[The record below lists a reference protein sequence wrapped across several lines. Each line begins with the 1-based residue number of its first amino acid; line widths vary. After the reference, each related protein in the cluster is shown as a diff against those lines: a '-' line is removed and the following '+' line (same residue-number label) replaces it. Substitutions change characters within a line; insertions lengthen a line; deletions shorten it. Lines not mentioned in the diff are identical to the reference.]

1 MRRVTLGGDQ
11 LAAHVAPNGMPVAA
25 FRSEGFDDEFKLFL
39 KHPDADEAAIPEQ
52 ADGVIYWPR
61 EDPHLLFRTYTVR
74 RWDPVAGE
82 LDIDFVNHGVGPATT
97 WANRAQPGDR
107 IQIAGPKASA
117 PHPVGADWTLVAGD
131 ETALPAIGRWLED
144 WPDGARGQV
153 FIEVAEAE
161 HRQDLPAPDGVEIT
175 WLSRDG
181 AEPGTTTLL
190 HDAVT
195 SAPWWDG
202 VVFAWVAGE
211 ALSLTPIRRWLRQEK
226 GLPREQVEVTGY
238 WRRQE
243 VVLAGD
249 DGIQDLDASENVAET
264 LHELEE
270 VLPGVAIRVA
280 ATIGLPP
287 ALGSGTRTAAELAA
301 ATGADPTG
309 VGKLLRYL
317 DAIGVVEESD
327 DGYRLTTMGALL
339 EEEGRAERLSL
350 DGLTGRSEL
359 AGWLTLLA
367 AVRTGAG
374 DAERWFGATLRDRI
388 DADEALAREKVD
400 READMATYVAGA
412 VAGELALTGSVAV
425 VGPAA
430 GAFAAEITRADKE
443 ARATVVAAPSEI
455 EHMRALHPATDR
467 VEYAPGSPLGPHATG
482 ERDAVLLTGGLET
495 YPDADAAHA
504 IAQAAGA
511 LRAGGR
517 LHVFAELLDLA
528 DADEHELE
536 EDLMNFAN
544 HSGGS
549 RTHEEFL
556 ALFDRA
562 GVPAPTRSTI
572 GWGFTLYTVA
582 P

>member
-1 MRRVTLGGDQ
+1 MARSLRPIDVYGITTRNLEVLRSQDVTPGMRRVTLGGDQ

-327 DGYRLTTMGALL
+327 DGYRLTTMGAL
-339 EEEGRAERLSL
+339 
-350 DGLTGRSEL
+350 
-359 AGWLTLLA
+359 
-367 AVRTGAG
+367 
-374 DAERWFGATLRDRI
+374 
-388 DADEALAREKVD
+388 
-400 READMATYVAGA
+400 
-412 VAGELALTGSVAV
+412 
-425 VGPAA
+425 
-430 GAFAAEITRADKE
+430 
-443 ARATVVAAPSEI
+443 
-455 EHMRALHPATDR
+455 HPATDR

>member
-1 MRRVTLGGDQ
+1 
-11 LAAHVAPNGMPVAA
+11 
-25 FRSEGFDDEFKLFL
+25 
-39 KHPDADEAAIPEQ
+39 
-52 ADGVIYWPR
+52 
-61 EDPHLLFRTYTVR
+61 
-74 RWDPVAGE
+74 
-82 LDIDFVNHGVGPATT
+82 
-97 WANRAQPGDR
+97 
-107 IQIAGPKASA
+107 
-117 PHPVGADWTLVAGD
+117 
-131 ETALPAIGRWLED
+131 
-144 WPDGARGQV
+144 
-153 FIEVAEAE
+153 
-161 HRQDLPAPDGVEIT
+161 
-175 WLSRDG
+175 
-181 AEPGTTTLL
+181 
-190 HDAVT
+190 
-195 SAPWWDG
+195 
-202 VVFAWVAGE
+202 
-211 ALSLTPIRRWLRQEK
+211 
-226 GLPREQVEVTGY
+226 
-238 WRRQE
+238 
-243 VVLAGD
+243 
-249 DGIQDLDASENVAET
+249 VAET